1 MQTFTVHY
9 QEDEVMY
16 GVLLSQARRLHLT
29 PEQLIR
35 RILAR
40 ELGGISTPLTTI
52 RRERDRDDFWLNNG
66 ALTSPFQREVRHG
79 AV

>member
-1 MQTFTVHY
+1 MQTVTVHY
-9 QEDEVMY
+9 QEYEVMY
-16 GVLLSQARRLHLT
+16 GVLLSQARLLHLT

-40 ELGGISTPLTTI
+40 ELGGVSTSLTSI
-52 RRERDRDDFWLNNG
+52 QRERDRDDFWLNNG
-66 ALTSPFQREVRHG
+66 ALTSRFQPEVRHG